1 MQREI
6 EKSRSATDE
15 YATFITETRSQ
26 SMDIDESD
34 MTIRQALSNSN
45 TFITIPSTQT
55 NIHAIAPM
63 GIFICGHMWP
73 ISSRGMHINCH

>member
-26 SMDIDESD
+26 SIDIDESN

-45 TFITIPSTQT
+45 TFITIPATQT
-55 NIHAIAPM
+55 NIHAIARM
-63 GIFICGHMWP
+63 GDIYMRTYVAHFQQV
-73 ISSRGMHINCH
+73 NAY